1 MKKILVVLLFITS
14 FTYAQNNKNYICVS
28 SGIFFNSPISDWKN
42 TLGASVEYGRYL
54 KSGISVGI
62 NFGYWSFVKGYE
74 YNGIKITLPLLSKDY
89 YSFSIS
95 SGGSYFYH
103 FKDILLEYDFNAN
116 IIISKDKKTS
126 LALNYC
132 RQSGL
137 GYDKAESLNFGINKD
152 F

>member
-1 MKKILVVLLFITS
+1 MKYLLIILFFLISTVA
-14 FTYAQNNKNYICVS
+14 YAQNKNYVCVS
-28 SGIFFNSPISDWKN
+28 TGVFFNSPISDWRN

-54 KSGISVGI
+54 KSGISIGL
-62 NFGYWSFVKGYE
+62 NFGYWSFLSGYE
-74 YNGIKITLPLLSKDY
+74 YNGLKISFPLLSNEY

-95 SGGSYFYH
+95 GGGSYFYH
-103 FKDILLEYDFNAN
+103 FKDALFEYDFNAN
-116 IIISKDKKTS
+116 IYLSKDKNTS

-137 GYDKAESLNFGINKD
+137 GYSSAESFNFGINKD